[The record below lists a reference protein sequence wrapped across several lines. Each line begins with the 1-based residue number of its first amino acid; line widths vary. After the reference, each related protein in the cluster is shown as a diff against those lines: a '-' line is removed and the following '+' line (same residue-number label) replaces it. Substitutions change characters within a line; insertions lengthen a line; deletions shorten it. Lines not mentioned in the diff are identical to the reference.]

1 MKNVNIQL
9 TKGNLPERRIPMPD
23 NILAL
28 LKNIS
33 DFIAKIIDAIKQ
45 VFDSFK
51 PAESEDPSDA
61 SADV

>member
-1 MKNVNIQL
+1 
-9 TKGNLPERRIPMPD
+9 MPD

-33 DFIAKIIDAIKQ
+33 DFIAKIIDASKQ

>member
-1 MKNVNIQL
+1 MFEDL
-9 TKGNLPERRIPMPD
+9 
-23 NILAL
+23 LAL